1 MNKKFKV
8 GFSFAGE
15 DRGFVEKVVQYLK
28 NRGIDVFYDADYDID
43 MWGRNITNYLDDVYR
58 DKCCFVVVF
67 ISKFYINKSWTN
79 FEFDII
85 KDRWLMDRNFILP
98 VKLDETNWKGLSNS
112 IGYVNASSMSAD
124 ELGSKILKKINKDNI
139 SDDLIYSED
148 ALSDIDFSINSD
160 SEVGDILKGLKSY
173 NFYIQNDAI
182 NKIGDINWGLIN
194 GDECFV
200 LGRNILQSAEGGAN
214 GAADFLLN
222 IRKRLSSLP
231 EKVAWDILSG
241 VVYEIYFDNTSKFR
255 NVIKGKF
262 LKEVVEVLKVKK
274 YNKSYK
280 FILGKLNSKR
290 KCFSTAPL
298 FGETVIEITVV
309 LKRLGELSVDKNV
322 FNLEDLIFDNNSL
335 LKLIPCK
342 NNLYNGVVDFIDD
355 LKNDIY
361 CETGVSKSL
370 IHFENIDCLC
380 DRSREIKIMKN

>member
-1 MNKKFKV
+1 M
-8 GFSFAGE
+8 
-15 DRGFVEKVVQYLK
+15 
-28 NRGIDVFYDADYDID
+28 
-43 MWGRNITNYLDDVYR
+43 
-58 DKCCFVVVF
+58 
-67 ISKFYINKSWTN
+67 
-79 FEFDII
+79 
-85 KDRWLMDRNFILP
+85 
-98 VKLDETNWKGLSNS
+98 
-112 IGYVNASSMSAD
+112 
-124 ELGSKILKKINKDNI
+124 
-139 SDDLIYSED
+139 IYSED
-148 ALSDIDFSINSD
+148 VLSDIDFSINSD

-222 IRKRLSSLP
+222 IRKRLPSLP

-322 FNLEDLIFDNNSL
+322 FNLGDLIFDNNSL

-355 LKNDIY
+355 LK
-361 CETGVSKSL
+361 KRHL
-370 IHFENIDCLC
+370 L
-380 DRSREIKIMKN
+380 

>member
-43 MWGRNITNYLDDVYR
+43 MWGKNITNYLDDVYR

-124 ELGSKILKKINKDNI
+124 ELGSKILKKINKDNV

-182 NKIGDINWGLIN
+182 NKICDINWGLIN

-200 LGRNILQSAEGGAN
+200 LGRNILQSAEGDVN